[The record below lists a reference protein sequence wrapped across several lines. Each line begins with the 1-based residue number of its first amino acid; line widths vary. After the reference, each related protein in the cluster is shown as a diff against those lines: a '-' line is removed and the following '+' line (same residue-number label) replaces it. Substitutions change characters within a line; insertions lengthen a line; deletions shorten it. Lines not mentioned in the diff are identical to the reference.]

1 MKPGYGHNIK
11 RRNVYSTGDHGLCL
25 IEGSSSPFSMCPFG
39 FVSRAGQKG
48 PIIALDL
55 LDFDAPIHRVPFSK
69 EGYSPPF

>member
-1 MKPGYGHNIK
+1 
-11 RRNVYSTGDHGLCL
+11 
-25 IEGSSSPFSMCPFG
+25 MCPFG